1 MARTKR
7 LFYNGGI
14 FHVINRGNRHQSI
27 FLNEEDY
34 EIFLSLFSQYHE
46 PYDFK
51 VISYCLM
58 TNHFHFLIEMGSVS
72 LSLIMKKILSEYAS
86 GIRGTNIKSNTQNLT
101 PDSTAF
107 VT

>member
-1 MARTKR
+1 MARSKR

-14 FHVINRGNRHQSI
+14 YHVINRGNRHQNI

-34 EIFLSLFSQYHE
+34 EIFLSLFSQYHEPYDFKVISHE

-72 LSLIMKKILSEYAS
+72 LSLIIDY
-86 GIRGTNIKSNTQNLT
+86 
-101 PDSTAF
+101 
-107 VT
+107 